1 MPTISFDPMV
11 CLRPLALGAVLATGY
26 FLLFG
31 LLAII
36 KRLLGG

>member
-1 MPTISFDPMV
+1 MI
-11 CLRPLALGAVLATGY
+11 CLRPLALGAVLAGGY

-31 LLAII
+31 LLAVI